1 MHSGLERDLIDSKSG
16 AAKYQFDQNSNG
28 PAALSVKRNL
38 KCKVVWATSLL
49 FVAKHGFYLF
59 LNNVLILLTKNL
71 YSIHSPFEKNLLQNI
86 DQLLVIRYL
95 IQKNGEPKIRG
106 AGGTSVGER
115 RVCAAQ
121 VSGFLHLEGL
131 FLTFFKTFFQVLGP
145 LEGQILKLF

>member
-1 MHSGLERDLIDSKSG
+1 MHSGLERDLIDIKSG
-16 AAKYQFDQNSNG
+16 AVNCQFDQNSNG

-59 LNNVLILLTKNL
+59 LNNVLILLTKNF

-86 DQLLVIRYL
+86 DQLLVIHYL

-106 AGGTSVGER
+106 RRGASVGGR

-121 VSGFLHLEGL
+121 VSKFLHLEGL
-131 FLTFFKTFFQVLGP
+131 FLAIFKIFSKFWDP
-145 LEGQILKLF
+145 

>member
-38 KCKVVWATSLL
+38 KCKVIWATSLL

-59 LNNVLILLTKNL
+59 LNNVLILLTKNF

-106 AGGTSVGER
+106 GRGASVGGR

-121 VSGFLHLEGL
+121 VSKFLHLEGL
-131 FLTFFKTFFQVLGP
+131 FLAIFKIFSKFWDP
-145 LEGQILKLF
+145 

>member
-38 KCKVVWATSLL
+38 KCKVIWATSLL

-106 AGGTSVGER
+106 GRGASVGGR

-121 VSGFLHLEGL
+121 VSKFLHLEGL
-131 FLTFFKTFFQVLGP
+131 FLAIFKIFSKFWDP
-145 LEGQILKLF
+145 